1 MAGCPRGGS
10 GARQPAP
17 VSVAARIA
25 QAKNGLMGGM
35 WPTSQTTKAYADAK
49 AQAPKAIAE
58 ANAVIAK
65 AAALSTTLAK
75 YKVTL
80 AAPEPVKLPAAMA
93 AGTKK

>member
-1 MAGCPRGGS
+1 
-10 GARQPAP
+10 
-17 VSVAARIA
+17 VTARITT
-25 QAKNGLMGGM
+25 AKNGMMGGM
-35 WPTSQTTKAYADAK
+35 WPTSMTTKAYDDAK
-49 AQAPKAIAE
+49 AMAPKVFAE

-80 AAPEPVKLPAAMA
+80 AAPEPIKLPAAMA